1 MKKIVGSWLGMAACL
16 VVFSGCFDVEQTLTL
31 ERNLSGKAGFSMHVD
46 MEPMVLFMLR
56 MQREMAG
63 QTGEPTKAEIDKARA
78 EFLASGKKEE
88 SKPPS
93 KEEIEKQLPPGVK
106 LLDSSFED
114 KGTKIGARF
123 LFGFDN
129 VSKLSQI
136 KLASKKEGGESED
149 ERPGPPSQNPADS
162 PFDGLQVKDEGS
174 TILVTSEAMNPVAD
188 QKEQAAG
195 MDLSPEMKKQVED
208 AFKGVRVAFK
218 IDAPF
223 EVLEHNAT
231 RKEGRTLIWEYDMK
245 SLEKMTPEQAAQGVR
260 VRYKK

>member
-1 MKKIVGSWLGMAACL
+1 MKKIAGVWLGLAACL
-16 VVFSGCFDVEQTLTL
+16 VVLSGCFDVEQTLTL
-31 ERNLSGKAGFSMHVD
+31 ERDLSGKAGFSMHVN

-56 MQREMAG
+56 MEREMSG
-63 QTGEPTKAEIDKARA
+63 KTGEPTKAEIDKART
-78 EFLASGKKEE
+78 EFLASGKTNT
-88 SKPPS
+88 SGPPS
-93 KEEIEKQLPPGVK
+93 KAEIEKQLPPGVK
-106 LLDSSFED
+106 LLDSAFQDE
-114 KGTKIGARF
+114 GTKVGARF

-136 KLASKKEGGESED
+136 KLSSKKEGEEGG
-149 ERPGPPSQNPADS
+149 GPPSQNPSES
-162 PFDGLQVKDEGS
+162 PFDSLEVKDEGG
-174 TILVTSEAMNPVAD
+174 TILVTSKAVNPVAD
-188 QKEQAAG
+188 QKDQTAG
-195 MDLSPEMKKQVED
+195 MDLSPEMKKQMEE

-231 RKEGRTLIWEYDMK
+231 RKEGRTLIWEYDIK

>member
-1 MKKIVGSWLGMAACL
+1 MKKIAGAWLGMAACL
-16 VVFSGCFDVEQTLTL
+16 VVLSGCFDVEQTMTL
-31 ERNLSGKAGFSMHVD
+31 ERDLSGKAGFSMHVD
-46 MEPMVLFMLR
+46 MEPMVLFMVR

-63 QTGEPTKAEIDKARA
+63 QTGEPTKAEIDKART
-78 EFLASGKKEE
+78 EFLASGKTQA
-88 SKPPS
+88 SGPPS
-93 KEEIEKQLPPGVK
+93 KAEIEKQLPPGVK
-106 LLDSSFED
+106 LLDSSFQEE
-114 KGTKIGARF
+114 GTKVGARF

-136 KLASKKEGGESED
+136 KIASKKEGED
-149 ERPGPPSQNPADS
+149 GQAGPPSQNPSES
-162 PFDGLQVKDEGS
+162 PFDSLQVKDEGG
-174 TILVTSEAMNPVAD
+174 TILVTSKALNPVAD
-188 QKEQAAG
+188 QKEQASG

>member
-1 MKKIVGSWLGMAACL
+1 MKKIAGAWLGLAACL
-16 VVFSGCFDVEQTLTL
+16 VVFSGCFDVEQTMTL
-31 ERNLSGKAGFSMHVD
+31 ERDLSGKAGFSMHVD
-46 MEPMVLFMLR
+46 MEPMVLFMVR

-63 QTGEPTKAEIDKARA
+63 QTGEPTQAEIDKART
-78 EFLASGKKEE
+78 EFLASGKKET

-93 KEEIEKQLPPGVK
+93 KEEIEKQLPQGVK

-114 KGTKIGARF
+114 EGTKLGARF

-136 KLASKKEGGESED
+136 KIASKKEGED
-149 ERPGPPSQNPADS
+149 GQPGPPSQNPAES
-162 PFDGLQVKDEGS
+162 PFGSLQVKDEGS

-188 QKEQAAG
+188 QNEQAAG

-231 RKEGRTLIWEYDMK
+231 RQEGRTLIWEYDMK

>member
-1 MKKIVGSWLGMAACL
+1 MKKIAGSWLGMAACL

-31 ERNLSGKAGFSMHVD
+31 ERNLSGKAGFSMNVD
-46 MEPMVLFMLR
+46 MEPMVLFMLG

-63 QTGEPTKAEIDKARA
+63 QTGEPTQAEIDKART
-78 EFLASGKKEE
+78 EFLASGKKQT
-88 SKPPS
+88 SGPPS
-93 KEEIEKQLPPGVK
+93 KEEIEKQLPAGVK

-114 KGTKIGARF
+114 KGTKLGARF

-136 KLASKKEGGESED
+136 KLSSKKEGEPE
-149 ERPGPPSQNPADS
+149 PGPASQNPADT
-162 PFDGLQVKDEGS
+162 PFGGLQVTDEGS
-174 TILVTSEAMNPVAD
+174 TILVTSEAMNPVED
-188 QKEQAAG
+188 QKDQAAG
-195 MDLSPEMKKQVED
+195 MDLSPGMKKQMED

-231 RKEGRTLIWEYDMK
+231 RQEGRTLIWEYDMK

>member
-1 MKKIVGSWLGMAACL
+1 MKKIAGSWLGMAACL
-16 VVFSGCFDVEQTLTL
+16 AVLSGCFDVEQTLTL
-31 ERNLSGKAGFSMHVD
+31 ERDLSGKAGFSMNVD
-46 MEPMVLFMLR
+46 MEPMVLFMVR

-63 QTGEPTKAEIDKARA
+63 QTGEPTKAEIDKAKA
-78 EFLASGKKEE
+78 EFLASGKKET
-88 SKPPS
+88 STPPS
-93 KEEIEKQLPPGVK
+93 KEEIEKQLPAGVK

-114 KGTKIGARF
+114 EGTKLGARF

-129 VSKLSQI
+129 VSKLSQV
-136 KLASKKEGGESED
+136 KLSSKKEGE
-149 ERPGPPSQNPADS
+149 PGAGPASQSPADS
-162 PFDGLQVKDEGS
+162 PFDSLQVKDEGG
-174 TILVTSEAMNPVAD
+174 TILVTSRTMNPVAP
-188 QKEQAAG
+188 QQEQAAG
-195 MDLSPEMKKQVED
+195 MDLSPEMKKQMED

-231 RKEGRTLIWEYDMK
+231 RQEGRTLIWEYDMK